1 MNNQKSVTNVF
12 QRLNL
17 HISHLAIMSIC
28 LAFVAPS
35 QAASEADLKWDLSY
49 KSALKANPIA
59 QNEFM
64 QIWASRYP
72 SRPIHTKLGSYA
84 GEPIEASLLIET
96 PDGHT
101 GDPSASWFIKTR
113 STVTLCEFHP
123 KYMNKPCRTLDP
135 SRVEN
140 FIREV
145 MRFKKLPPQLSEQ
158 NVIEKAA
165 DGKTILLNYM
175 GYLSVYVDGKSL
187 QRPIALLEW
196 GESNVMPGE
205 KPDPETGRLGREI
218 AKLMLSDADF
228 KKRQIELDA
237 HARQQ
242 LFDDAVRRGDLEKMR
257 TMLDTA
263 SSGER
268 NISVDAVTRALVIAA
283 QNGQQRA
290 VDFLLTRGAK
300 IDANESAALKAA
312 VQADDLEM
320 IKHLLDKGA
329 QVDPPK
335 ESLNSYGMIYQSALG
350 LAVRLH
356 KEQTARLLIGR
367 GADVNINQSPAIV
380 ASAVIG
386 GDLAIADLI
395 LGSGAKP
402 DQVTRD
408 DSRTALMSLMMDSG
422 ALSGWPQDPEQ
433 QKAILKREA
442 GLEAMV
448 RRLVLAGANVNF
460 ITSTCYTAY
469 QEASNRHSEGMKN
482 LLVSL
487 GADANLQQLCIER
500 QKQGAQGSTSGT
512 EATARASVATE
523 AMQYLRRAD
532 YQNLE
537 VLYEKLKKP
546 DQRTPSGIWKLAIFY
561 NQLRDFSQRKRDPV
575 YWNTMQLLAQD
586 WQKKF
591 PQSVPARIF
600 QVYLYWNRVIAYRGV
615 AAYSTLNAA
624 DKEEVASNS
633 AEALKVLAYM
643 KANAA
648 SAKDPEWYR
657 AMLNVLPYSKQYSA
671 AELDR
676 VLAEGMQLYPNYHE
690 MYFAAGFFSLSNWSG
705 NPNAVEKMAKRAKL
719 APGNKEKRSMYAR
732 IYWYLN
738 QVAYQGK
745 IFELSHVDWAEM
757 SLSFS
762 DLVALYPD
770 PWNLNAY
777 AYFACQAQDYATMK
791 RVLKQIDKQLIFIV
805 WGEKGYVNYDECTKQ
820 VATNAGKGVASEN
833 TQKNISEKRLQ
844 RIYNDFIWY
853 GSRMRSV
860 KNFDESLKA
869 LHQAEDIYRNS
880 MMTQYNLGS
889 TLMDM
894 HRYSDAIT
902 AFSLGIVAQPDYA
915 QAYWQRG
922 LAYEAL
928 GRKVEARKDFESGAK
943 YLTQVLPTLDPKM
956 DAESRQFFRTMQ
968 DKFRQYGFDT
978 PRTF

>member
-1 MNNQKSVTNVF
+1 MN
-12 QRLNL
+12 
-17 HISHLAIMSIC
+17 
-28 LAFVAPS
+28 
-35 QAASEADLKWDLSY
+35 
-49 KSALKANPIA
+49 
-59 QNEFM
+59 
-64 QIWASRYP
+64 
-72 SRPIHTKLGSYA
+72 
-84 GEPIEASLLIET
+84 EPC
-96 PDGHT
+96 
-101 GDPSASWFIKTR
+101 K
-113 STVTLCEFHP
+113 
-123 KYMNKPCRTLDP
+123 TLDP

-140 FIREV
+140 FMREV
-145 MRFKKLPPQLSEQ
+145 MRFKNLPAQLSEQ
-158 NVIEKAA
+158 NVIDKAA
-165 DGKTILLNYM
+165 DGKVTLLNYM

-187 QRPIALLEW
+187 QRPIALLELN
-196 GESNVMPGE
+196 ESNETPGG
-205 KPDPETGRLGREI
+205 KPDPETGRLEREI

-242 LFDDAVRRGDLEKMR
+242 LFDDAARRGDLEKMR
-257 TMLDTA
+257 TMLDTV

-268 NISVDAVTRALVIAA
+268 NISNDAVTRALVIAA

-300 IDANESAALKAA
+300 IDATESAALKAA
-312 VQADDLEM
+312 VQVDDLEM
-320 IKHLLDKGA
+320 IKHLLEKGA

-335 ESLNSYGMIYQSALG
+335 ESLNSYATIYQSALG
-350 LAVRLH
+350 LAVHLR
-356 KEQTARLLIGR
+356 KEKTARLLIER
-367 GADVNINQSPAIV
+367 GADVNINQSRAIV
-380 ASAVIG
+380 VSAVIG

-408 DSRTALMSLMMDSG
+408 DSRTALTFLMSYSG
-422 ALSGWPQDPEQ
+422 NLSGWPQDPEQ
-433 QKAILKREA
+433 QKEILKREV

-460 ITSTCYTAY
+460 ITRTCDTAY
-469 QEASNRHSEGMKN
+469 LEASHRHSEGMKN

-487 GADANLQQLCIER
+487 GADANLHQLCVEKR
-500 QKQGAQGSTSGT
+500 KQGAQGSISGT
-512 EATARASVATE
+512 EATARIAVATE

-561 NQLRDFSQRKRDPV
+561 NQLRDFSQRKRDPA
-575 YWNTMQLLAQD
+575 YWNTLQLQAQD

-615 AAYSTLNAA
+615 SAYSTLSAA
-624 DKEEVASNS
+624 DKEEVASSS
-633 AEALKVLAYM
+633 AEALKVLTNM

-671 AELDR
+671 AALDR
-676 VLAEGMQLYPNYHE
+676 ILAEGMQLYPNYHE

-705 NPNAVEKMAKRAKL
+705 NPDAVERMAKSANL

-732 IYWYLN
+732 VYWYLN

-745 IFELSHVDWAEM
+745 VFELSHVDWAEM
-757 SLSFS
+757 NPSFS
-762 DLVALYPD
+762 DLVTLYPD

-777 AYFACQAQDYATMK
+777 AYFACQAQDYATMS
-791 RVLKQIDKQLIFIV
+791 RLLKQIDKQLVFSV
-805 WGEKGYVNYDECTKQ
+805 WGEKGDVNYDECIKQ
-820 VATNAGKGVASEN
+820 MTTNTGKGMTSDNAQQSVAE
-833 TQKNISEKRLQ
+833 TRLQ

-853 GSRMRSV
+853 GSRMRSS
-860 KNFDESLKA
+860 KNFDESLQT
-869 LHQAEDIYRNS
+869 LRQAEDIDHRLHRSS

-889 TLMDM
+889 TLMELR
-894 HRYSDAIT
+894 RYNDAIS

-922 LAYEAL
+922 MAYEAL
-928 GRKVEARKDFESGAK
+928 GRRAEASKDFESGAK

-978 PRTF
+978 PRTFKN